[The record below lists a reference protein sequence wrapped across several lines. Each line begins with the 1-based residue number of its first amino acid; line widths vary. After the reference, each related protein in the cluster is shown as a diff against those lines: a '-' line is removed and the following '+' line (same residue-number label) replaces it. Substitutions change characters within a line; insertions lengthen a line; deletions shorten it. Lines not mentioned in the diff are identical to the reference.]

1 MQRIP
6 VRVGQDRTDQ
16 SVNVERAV
24 MAVEFVTVES
34 LWQKN
39 ICGSRIFVAEQ
50 GHKFEDG
57 DTDRAKLHQSSIVLR
72 FLKHNGLNYQS

>member
-1 MQRIP
+1 M
-6 VRVGQDRTDQ
+6 
-16 SVNVERAV
+16 
-24 MAVEFVTVES
+24 TVES

-57 DTDRAKLHQSSIVLR
+57 DTDRAQKHVFKTTSKFNHVANSETKRFKLPKLTNSSVSLVPQSKCHCDAIV
-72 FLKHNGLNYQS
+72 S